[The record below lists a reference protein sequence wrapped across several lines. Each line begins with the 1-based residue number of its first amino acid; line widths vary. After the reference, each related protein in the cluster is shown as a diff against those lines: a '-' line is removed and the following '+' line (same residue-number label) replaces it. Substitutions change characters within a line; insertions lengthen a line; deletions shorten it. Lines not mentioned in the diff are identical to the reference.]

1 MNKLYF
7 LSAENYPSV
16 MFVGGEVLAENGG
29 LIRFNSA
36 TMIQS
41 NSAKYCY
48 KNISD
53 VGSELDSYASG
64 NAGIDLCFPFNYL
77 HVYSL

>member
-1 MNKLYF
+1 
-7 LSAENYPSV
+7 
-16 MFVGGEVLAENGG
+16 MFVGGEVPDGKGG
-29 LIRFNSA
+29 KIRFNSA

-53 VGSELDSYASG
+53 VGSDLESYVSG
-64 NAGIDLCFPFNYL
+64 NAGKNLCFHFNYL

>member
-1 MNKLYF
+1 MLMKNNIS

-16 MFVGGEVLAENGG
+16 MFVGGENFDGD
-29 LIRFNSA
+29 FNPIKLNSV

-48 KNISD
+48 NNISEV
-53 VGSELDSYASG
+53 VGSDLAAYASG
-64 NAGIDLCFPFNYL
+64 NAGKIFVFTQ
-77 HVYSL
+77 SL

>member
-1 MNKLYF
+1 
-7 LSAENYPSV
+7 
-16 MFVGGEVLAENGG
+16 MFVGGEVPAEEGG

-36 TMIQS
+36 TLIQS

-53 VGSELDSYASG
+53 VGSELDYFVSG
-64 NAGIDLCFPFNYL
+64 NAGKNLCFHFNYL

>member
-1 MNKLYF
+1 MKNNIY

-16 MFVGGEVLAENGG
+16 MFVGGENFDDK
-29 LIRFNSA
+29 FNPIKLNSV

-48 KNISD
+48 KNISE
-53 VGSELDSYASG
+53 VGSDLAAYASG
-64 NAGIDLCFPFNYL
+64 NAGKIFVFTQ
-77 HVYSL
+77 SL